1 MLLTTD
7 EEIGRGVAHVDM
19 QLLDAD
25 YGYTLDGGDL
35 GAIEFENF
43 LPTRLSLKLRVLVPI
58 RDMPKAKWKTPSN
71 CF

>member
-1 MLLTTD
+1 MF
-7 EEIGRGVAHVDM
+7 AHVNM

-43 LPTRLSLKLRVLVPI
+43 SANKFVIEITGVSAHPGY
-58 RDMPKAKWKTPSN
+58 AKGKMENINQN